1 MNWMAPYVTIP
12 VVILKPYGKPV
23 VILKL
28 YGKRCYM
35 FGDQNTFNYR
45 WHGYGNFMWTFQ
57 GSIGVSPEAHVCIY
71 SVCLHCH
78 CGLYCATQHAR
89 PTISRTTRTMM
100 KRGHRMLLVTEKLHS
115 PGC

>member
-35 FGDQNTFNYR
+35 FGDQNTFNT
-45 WHGYGNFMWTFQ
+45 GGMAM
-57 GSIGVSPEAHVCIY
+57 GIS
-71 SVCLHCH
+71 
-78 CGLYCATQHAR
+78 CGRLKGR
-89 PTISRTTRTMM
+89 
-100 KRGHRMLLVTEKLHS
+100 
-115 PGC
+115 